1 MSRAARGIRL
11 GPERRSGRVTH
22 NMRLVRARL
31 IVAAV
36 LVGVILVS
44 GVADASLPPPGFGRS
59 VDIGLVSG
67 TVIVTPPGGH
77 SFVLGTNDRNVPLGS
92 LIDTTH
98 GRVDLRAAPPPSRAS
113 DGATAARVEDAQF
126 YDGAFRVT
134 QSARS
139 PVAQIRLAGGNTAA
153 CTAHAADRDA
163 LLPRRTPPHKVVR
176 LLWASGSGTFRTV
189 GHYSAATVLGTRWLT
204 EDFCDGTLVRVA
216 KGVVVVED
224 LATHATVTVRAGH
237 SVFTPA
243 VAAARR

>member
-11 GPERRSGRVTH
+11 GPERRCGRVTR
-22 NMRLVRARL
+22 NMRPVRARL
-31 IVAAV
+31 IAGAV
-36 LVGVILVS
+36 LAGVILVS

-67 TVIVTPPGGH
+67 TVIVTPRGGH
-77 SFVLGTNDRNVPLGS
+77 SFVLGTNDRNVALGS

-98 GRVDLRAAPPPSRAS
+98 GRVDLRAAPPPSRAG
-113 DGATAARVEDAQF
+113 DRATAARVEDAQF

-134 QSARS
+134 QSASS
-139 PVAQIRLAGGNTAA
+139 PVAQIRLAVGNTAP

-163 LLPRRTPPHKVVR
+163 LVPRRRPPHKVVR

-189 GHYSAATVLGTRWLT
+189 GRYSAATVLGTRWLT

-216 KGVVVVED
+216 RGVVVVED

-243 VAAARR
+243 AAAARR